1 LNGGVGQRPNMYGPA
16 TTIGGGGRVRQMFEQ
31 RRGGNERGGKGS
43 PIGWD
48 KSYPLDP
55 VEAVNSEVRA
65 PIYKQNITR
74 NNSYNKYSGN
84 YGSKTTPTPG
94 TAPGKRGMSLDRVS
108 RGRLSQ
114 NGYGYGQTTG
124 LVRAQSQANITGNS
138 SSEDSYTSARPYSG
152 FGFNNGNTR
161 VRKPSG
167 GSVSGRYPNYEVS
180 PDESPPPQ
188 RRTAYQNGDRD
199 YTRPLPPTYR
209 RQGRSRVADPSPSR
223 HSYHD
228 SAYSSHS
235 SHSSDNPA
243 FSVISPTSTTLP
255 RPPLSTQSSPA
266 KSYSR
271 QNSFSYDSNPR
282 INSRTFR
289 KQKSPMRNRS
299 PSLSPSRS
307 AENSDETDLAT
318 NDEYATRVASRTA
331 EREREEE
338 RRRMQVEMR
347 KREQELLARIKE
359 QQKELDAV
367 KAEKSKVEKQLSRQ
381 ERERQ
386 EERRQLIEKEKDL
399 EQERH
404 RIETEDKERRQFEE
418 RERRLQEEQERA
430 DRHEIERRESKP
442 HERVL
447 RRDKASPAHLRGRRP
462 PSLVSSDE
470 NEEDET
476 SQISLLSSF
485 TLPSPRL
492 PKKEI
497 HETKNTTPTLRRKVS
512 LAAMPTTPTTNRRVP
527 NDDLQRR
534 PSLRRNASRN
544 SEQPT
549 QSAKLN
555 RTPSIRKNHSNMD
568 DNTNVSIKTQL
579 TPSMRRKE
587 SHSTDTSTPIK
598 IQRTPS
604 IRRKLSQTKDSATK
618 DVENKGLSLSRIRGP
633 SREPSFDSEEKENH
647 RNNRSKTTAYISNSN
662 NTVKIEI
669 KDAKKSVP
677 PSPAIKKKGPAG
689 GSTPARRSVFAPKPR
704 DDLISCKNC
713 QRNFAEDRIEKHEE
727 ICTKTSQKKRK
738 TFDMTKA
745 RVKGTD
751 AAGYVKNAAQLKA
764 KEAKE
769 QKKFDWRKKREEFI
783 NTLRAAKE
791 AQKHLANGGSL
802 KDLPPPVPS
811 DTSDYIQCPHC
822 TRRFAEGAAERHIP
836 KCKDIKCNKK
846 R

>member
-1 LNGGVGQRPNMYGPA
+1 MMSALPPRSGESPSRRGGGVSRLAMMQARFQAKQLEEKEEKLIHMLEEKQEELIQRVNYGRDSANSINSLSSTASSNSVNGGVGQRPNMYGTA
-16 TTIGGGGRVRQMFEQ
+16 GGGGGRVRQMFEQ
-31 RRGGNERGGKGS
+31 RRNGNERHGKGS
-43 PIGWD
+43 PVGWD

-55 VEAVNSEVRA
+55 VEAVNNEVRT
-65 PIYKQNITR
+65 PIYKQNVTR

-84 YGSKTTPTPG
+84 YGVRNGPSN
-94 TAPGKRGMSLDRVS
+94 ASSIGKRGMSLDRLN
-108 RGRLSQ
+108 RGRQSQ
-114 NGYGYGQTTG
+114 NGYGYGQTPTG

-152 FGFNNGNTR
+152 FGYNNGNTR
-161 VRKPSG
+161 SRKPSG

-180 PDESPPPQ
+180 PEDSPPMQ
-188 RRTAYQNGDRD
+188 RRNGYQNGDRD

-209 RQGRSRVADPSPSR
+209 RQARSRVADPSPSR

-243 FSVISPTSTTLP
+243 FSVIQPSTTLP

-271 QNSFSYDSNPR
+271 QNSFTYDSNQK

-318 NDEYATRVASRTA
+318 NDDYATRVASRTA

-381 ERERQ
+381 ERERE
-386 EERRQLIEKEKDL
+386 EERRHMIEKQKNL
-399 EQERH
+399 EQERQ
-404 RIETEDKERRQFEE
+404 RIEMEEKERRQFEE
-418 RERRLQEEQERA
+418 RERRLQEEQERNE
-430 DRHEIERRESKP
+430 RQELERRDTNSKP

-462 PSLVSSDE
+462 PSL
-470 NEEDET
+470 
-476 SQISLLSSF
+476 
-485 TLPSPRL
+485 
-492 PKKEI
+492 
-497 HETKNTTPTLRRKVS
+497 
-512 LAAMPTTPTTNRRVP
+512 
-527 NDDLQRR
+527 
-534 PSLRRNASRN
+534 
-544 SEQPT
+544 
-549 QSAKLN
+549 
-555 RTPSIRKNHSNMD
+555 
-568 DNTNVSIKTQL
+568 
-579 TPSMRRKE
+579 
-587 SHSTDTSTPIK
+587 
-598 IQRTPS
+598 
-604 IRRKLSQTKDSATK
+604 
-618 DVENKGLSLSRIRGP
+618 SRIRAP
-633 SREPSFDSEEKENH
+633 SREQSFDSEEKENQ
-647 RNNRSKTTAYISNSN
+647 RNNRTTKTYISNSNN

-669 KDAKKSVP
+669 KDAKKTVP

-727 ICTKTSQKKRK
+727 ICLKTSQKKRK

-751 AAGYVKNAAQLKA
+751 AASYVKNAAQLKA
-764 KEAKE
+764 KEAKD
-769 QKKFDWRKKREEFI
+769 QKKSDWRKKREEFI
-783 NTLRAAKE
+783 NTLKAAKE
-791 AQKHLANGGSL
+791 AQRHLANGGSL
-802 KDLPPPVPS
+802 KDLPPPPPM

-822 TRRFAEGAAERHIP
+822 SRRFSEAAAERHIP
-836 KCKDIKCNKK
+836 KCKDIKSNKK

>member
-1 LNGGVGQRPNMYGPA
+1 MYGTA
-16 TTIGGGGRVRQMFEQ
+16 GGGGGRVRQMFEQ
-31 RRGGNERGGKGS
+31 RRNGNERHGKGS
-43 PIGWD
+43 PVGWD

-55 VEAVNSEVRA
+55 VEAVNNEVRT
-65 PIYKQNITR
+65 PIYKQNVTR

-84 YGSKTTPTPG
+84 YGVRNGASNG
-94 TAPGKRGMSLDRVS
+94 TSIGKRGMSLDRLN
-108 RGRLSQ
+108 RGRQSQ

-152 FGFNNGNTR
+152 FGYNNGNTR
-161 VRKPSG
+161 SRKPSG

-180 PDESPPPQ
+180 PDDSPPMQ
-188 RRTAYQNGDRD
+188 RRNAYQNGDRD

-209 RQGRSRVADPSPSR
+209 RQTRSRADPSPSR

-243 FSVISPTSTTLP
+243 FSVIPSSTTLP

-271 QNSFSYDSNPR
+271 QNSFTYDSNQK

-318 NDEYATRVASRTA
+318 NDDYATRVASRTA

-381 ERERQ
+381 ERERE
-386 EERRQLIEKEKDL
+386 EERRQLIEKQKNL
-399 EQERH
+399 EQERQ
-404 RIETEDKERRQFEE
+404 RIEMEEKERRQFEE
-418 RERRLQEEQERA
+418 RERRLQEEQERNE
-430 DRHEIERRESKP
+430 RQEMERRDANNKP

-470 NEEDET
+470 NEDDSKPVSMT
-476 SQISLLSSF
+476 ASF
-485 TLPSPRL
+485 TMPSPRL
-492 PKKEI
+492 PKREI
-497 HETKNTTPTLRRKVS
+497 HQNKAPTPTFSRKMS
-512 LAAMPTTPTTNRRVP
+512 QPAMPQTPTTNRRVP

-534 PSLRRNASRN
+534 PSLRRNVSRN
-544 SEQPT
+544 NEQPT
-549 QSAKLN
+549 QVSTLG
-555 RTPSIRKNHSNMD
+555 RRSSFRK
-568 DNTNVSIKTQL
+568 
-579 TPSMRRKE
+579 KE
-587 SHSTDTSTPIK
+587 SHIDDNANDSIKPQGTSSTRKKESESTDKPTPIK

-604 IRRKLSQTKDSATK
+604 IRRKLSQNKDSTSK
-618 DVENKGLSLSRIRGP
+618 EVEHKGLSLV
-633 SREPSFDSEEKENH
+633 NMQ
-647 RNNRSKTTAYISNSN
+647 
-662 NTVKIEI
+662 NT
-669 KDAKKSVP
+669 
-677 PSPAIKKKGPAG
+677 
-689 GSTPARRSVFAPKPR
+689 F
-704 DDLISCKNC
+704 
-713 QRNFAEDRIEKHEE
+713 
-727 ICTKTSQKKRK
+727 
-738 TFDMTKA
+738 
-745 RVKGTD
+745 
-751 AAGYVKNAAQLKA
+751 
-764 KEAKE
+764 
-769 QKKFDWRKKREEFI
+769 
-783 NTLRAAKE
+783 
-791 AQKHLANGGSL
+791 
-802 KDLPPPVPS
+802 
-811 DTSDYIQCPHC
+811 
-822 TRRFAEGAAERHIP
+822 
-836 KCKDIKCNKK
+836 
-846 R
+846 

>member
-1 LNGGVGQRPNMYGPA
+1 MMSALPPRSGESPSRRGGGVSRLAMMQARFQAKQLEEKEEKLIHMLEEKQVPTKQEEIIQRVNYGRDSANSINSLSSTASSNSVNGGVGQRPNMYGA
-16 TTIGGGGRVRQMFEQ
+16 NGMGGGRVRQMFEQ
-31 RRGGNERGGKGS
+31 RRGGNERHGKGS
-43 PIGWD
+43 PVGWD

-55 VEAVNSEVRA
+55 VEAVNSEVRT
-65 PIYKQNITR
+65 PIYKQNVTR

-84 YGSKTTPTPG
+84 YGPRTGAPANG
-94 TAPGKRGMSLDRVS
+94 TVIGKRGMSLDRVS
-108 RGRLSQ
+108 RGRQSQ

-152 FGFNNGNTR
+152 FGYNNGNTR
-161 VRKPSG
+161 SRKPSG

-180 PDESPPPQ
+180 PDESPPMQ
-188 RRTAYQNGDRD
+188 RRAGYQNGDRD

-243 FSVISPTSTTLP
+243 FSVIPPTTTTLP

-271 QNSFSYDSNPR
+271 QNSFSYDTNQNQK

-359 QQKELDAV
+359 QQKELDTV

-381 ERERQ
+381 ERERE
-386 EERRQLIEKEKDL
+386 EERHQMVEKQKNL
-399 EQERH
+399 EHERR
-404 RIETEDKERRQFEE
+404 RIDVEEKERRQFEE
-418 RERRLQEEQERA
+418 RERRLQEEQERN
-430 DRHEIERRESKP
+430 DRHELERRDTHNKP

-462 PSLVSSDE
+462 PSL
-470 NEEDET
+470 
-476 SQISLLSSF
+476 
-485 TLPSPRL
+485 
-492 PKKEI
+492 
-497 HETKNTTPTLRRKVS
+497 
-512 LAAMPTTPTTNRRVP
+512 
-527 NDDLQRR
+527 
-534 PSLRRNASRN
+534 
-544 SEQPT
+544 
-549 QSAKLN
+549 
-555 RTPSIRKNHSNMD
+555 
-568 DNTNVSIKTQL
+568 
-579 TPSMRRKE
+579 
-587 SHSTDTSTPIK
+587 
-598 IQRTPS
+598 
-604 IRRKLSQTKDSATK
+604 
-618 DVENKGLSLSRIRGP
+618 SRIRAP

-647 RNNRSKTTAYISNSN
+647 RNNRTKTTAYISNSN

-669 KDAKKSVP
+669 KDAKKTIP

-704 DDLISCKNC
+704 DDLTSCKNC

-727 ICTKTSQKKRK
+727 ICLKTSQKKRK

-751 AAGYVKNAAQLKA
+751 AASYVKNAAQLKA

-769 QKKFDWRKKREEFI
+769 QKKSDWRKKREEFI
-783 NTLRAAKE
+783 NTLRAAKA
-791 AQKHLANGGSL
+791 AQQHLANGGNL
-802 KDLPPPVPS
+802 KDLPPPPPM

-822 TRRFAEGAAERHIP
+822 TRRFSEAAAERHIP
-836 KCKDIKCNKK
+836 KCKDIKSNKK

>member
-1 LNGGVGQRPNMYGPA
+1 MSSTASSNSVNGGVGQRPNMYGTPG
-16 TTIGGGGRVRQMFEQ
+16 IGGGRVRQMFEQ
-31 RRGGNERGGKGS
+31 RRGGNERQGKGS
-43 PIGWD
+43 PVGWD

-55 VEAVNSEVRA
+55 VEAVNSEVRT
-65 PIYKQNITR
+65 PIYKQNVTR

-84 YGSKTTPTPG
+84 YGPRTGAPANG
-94 TAPGKRGMSLDRVS
+94 TSIGKRGMSLDRVS
-108 RGRLSQ
+108 RGRQSQ

-152 FGFNNGNTR
+152 FGFNSGNTR
-161 VRKPSG
+161 SRKPSG

-180 PDESPPPQ
+180 PDESPPMQ

-243 FSVISPTSTTLP
+243 FSVIPPTTTMP
-255 RPPLSTQSSPA
+255 RPPQSTQSSPA

-271 QNSFSYDSNPR
+271 QNSFNYDSNQK

-318 NDEYATRVASRTA
+318 NDEYATKVASRTA

-359 QQKELDAV
+359 QQKELDTV
-367 KAEKSKVEKQLSRQ
+367 KAEKTRVEKQLSRQ
-381 ERERQ
+381 ERER
-386 EERRQLIEKEKDL
+386 EDERRLLIEKQKNL
-399 EQERH
+399 EHERH
-404 RIETEDKERRQFEE
+404 RIDMEDKERRQFEE
-418 RERRLQEEQERA
+418 RERRLQEEQERN
-430 DRHEIERRESKP
+430 DRHEMERRENQSKP

-462 PSLVSSDE
+462 PSL
-470 NEEDET
+470 
-476 SQISLLSSF
+476 
-485 TLPSPRL
+485 
-492 PKKEI
+492 
-497 HETKNTTPTLRRKVS
+497 
-512 LAAMPTTPTTNRRVP
+512 
-527 NDDLQRR
+527 
-534 PSLRRNASRN
+534 
-544 SEQPT
+544 
-549 QSAKLN
+549 
-555 RTPSIRKNHSNMD
+555 
-568 DNTNVSIKTQL
+568 
-579 TPSMRRKE
+579 
-587 SHSTDTSTPIK
+587 
-598 IQRTPS
+598 
-604 IRRKLSQTKDSATK
+604 
-618 DVENKGLSLSRIRGP
+618 SRIRAP

-647 RNNRSKTTAYISNSN
+647 RNNRTKTTSHISNSN

-677 PSPAIKKKGPAG
+677 PSPAIKKKAPAG
-689 GSTPARRSVFAPKPR
+689 GSTPSRRSVFAPKPR

-727 ICTKTSQKKRK
+727 ICLKTSQKKRK

-751 AAGYVKNAAQLKA
+751 AASYVKNAAQLKA

-802 KDLPPPVPS
+802 KDLPPPPPS
-811 DTSDYIQCPHC
+811 DLSDYIQCPHC
-822 TRRFAEGAAERHIP
+822 TRRFSEAAAERHIP
-836 KCKDIKCNKK
+836 KCKDIKSNKK

>member
-1 LNGGVGQRPNMYGPA
+1 MMSALPPRSGESPSRRGGGVSRLAMMQARFQAKQLEEKEEKLIHMLEEKQVPTKQEEIIQRVNYGRDSANSINSLSSTASSNSVNGGIGQRPNMYGA
-16 TTIGGGGRVRQMFEQ
+16 NGMGGGRVRQMFEQ
-31 RRGGNERGGKGS
+31 RRGGNERHGKGS
-43 PIGWD
+43 PVGWD

-55 VEAVNSEVRA
+55 VEAVNSEVRT
-65 PIYKQNITR
+65 PIYKQNVTR

-84 YGSKTTPTPG
+84 YGPRTGAPADG
-94 TAPGKRGMSLDRVS
+94 TVIGKRGMSLDRVS
-108 RGRLSQ
+108 RGRQSQ

-152 FGFNNGNTR
+152 FGYNNGNAR
-161 VRKPSG
+161 SRKPSG

-180 PDESPPPQ
+180 PDESPPMQ
-188 RRTAYQNGDRD
+188 RRAGYQNGDRD

-243 FSVISPTSTTLP
+243 FSVIPPTTTLP

-271 QNSFSYDSNPR
+271 QNSFSYDTNQNQK

-359 QQKELDAV
+359 QQKELDTV

-381 ERERQ
+381 ERERE
-386 EERRQLIEKEKDL
+386 EERHQMVEKQKNL
-399 EQERH
+399 EHERR
-404 RIETEDKERRQFEE
+404 RIDVEEKERRQFEE
-418 RERRLQEEQERA
+418 RERRLQEEQERN
-430 DRHEIERRESKP
+430 DRHELERRDTHNKP

-462 PSLVSSDE
+462 PSL
-470 NEEDET
+470 
-476 SQISLLSSF
+476 
-485 TLPSPRL
+485 
-492 PKKEI
+492 
-497 HETKNTTPTLRRKVS
+497 
-512 LAAMPTTPTTNRRVP
+512 
-527 NDDLQRR
+527 
-534 PSLRRNASRN
+534 
-544 SEQPT
+544 
-549 QSAKLN
+549 
-555 RTPSIRKNHSNMD
+555 
-568 DNTNVSIKTQL
+568 
-579 TPSMRRKE
+579 
-587 SHSTDTSTPIK
+587 
-598 IQRTPS
+598 
-604 IRRKLSQTKDSATK
+604 
-618 DVENKGLSLSRIRGP
+618 SRIRAP

-647 RNNRSKTTAYISNSN
+647 RNNRTKTTAYISNSN

-669 KDAKKSVP
+669 KDAKKIIP

-704 DDLISCKNC
+704 DDLTSCKNC

-727 ICTKTSQKKRK
+727 ICLKTSQKKRK

-751 AAGYVKNAAQLKA
+751 AASYVKNAAQLKA

-769 QKKFDWRKKREEFI
+769 QKKSDWRKKREDFI
-783 NTLRAAKE
+783 NTLRAAKA
-791 AQKHLANGGSL
+791 AQQHLANGGNL
-802 KDLPPPVPS
+802 KDLPPPPPM

-822 TRRFAEGAAERHIP
+822 TRRFSEAAAERHIP
-836 KCKDIKCNKK
+836 KCKDIKSNKK